1 MGLSLLEGASPPAVG
16 WVLLAE
22 GIQYETVRLCQVSHK
37 HRSSLSESKS
47 PGISSQTS
55 YSVLSLLSGIKLK
68 DSQVFKKGIS

>member
-37 HRSSLSESKS
+37 HRSSLSQSLS
-47 PGISSQTS
+47 RPGRPRLRTP
-55 YSVLSLLSGIKLK
+55 YCL
-68 DSQVFKKGIS
+68 